1 MFVGH
6 FAIAFLLGYLFPG
19 VPLWVALVGVSFPDL
34 LWAVFVPLGLEE
46 LKVDPNNPLQSSLRF
61 TKLPYS
67 HSLVITNVMSLAVGG
82 AIAVTLGNPV
92 VALVFVLASAS
103 HWALDLVVHI
113 KDIPIL
119 GFDGDR
125 KLGLGLWRWGKAA
138 FFVELLFYVAL
149 AVGFLSGVAVIY
161 AIIVGTVF
169 HLLNANTFFG
179 FTKKNT
185 FRTANQYA
193 LVVGLLF
200 PALIVILG
208 LLA

>member
-6 FAIAFLLGYLFPG
+6 FAIAFLLSYLFPG

-34 LWAVFVPLGLEE
+34 LWAVFVPLGLED
-46 LKVDPNNPLQSSLRF
+46 LKVDPDNPLQSSLKF

-82 AIAVTLGNPV
+82 VIAVALGNPV

-125 KLGLGLWRWGKAA
+125 KIGFGLWRWGKVA
-138 FFVELLFYVAL
+138 FFVELLFYVAF
-149 AVGFLSGVAVIY
+149 AVAFLSGMAVVY
-161 AIIVGTVF
+161 AIVVGVVF

-200 PALIVILG
+200 PAMIVLLG
-208 LLA
+208 LLT